1 VNETPA
7 GASRGRHAKPPS
19 ELSARWNRML
29 AAASG
34 RRRLAAA
41 GAGTA
46 SAAVVASLA
55 VLAFTGGGS
64 GTAPRAAA
72 AAHTARSAPSSAGAT
87 LAAAGD
93 SDDPDELS
101 SEALPYLRS
110 KDPGGEIVKH
120 VTDIRRSGTFVRVYT
135 DLGED
140 DENSKPAIS
149 LCEWTVGYLQD
160 GGEDEPRV
168 FVHGKSSDN
177 GSVVLA
183 NKQSDSDDCKVPDT
197 P

>member
-1 VNETPA
+1 
-7 GASRGRHAKPPS
+7 
-19 ELSARWNRML
+19 ML

-46 SAAVVASLA
+46 SVAVVASLA
-55 VLAFTGGGS
+55 ALAFAGGGS

-93 SDDPDELS
+93 PDELS

-120 VTDIRRSGTFVRVYT
+120 VTDVRRSGTFVRVYT

-140 DENSKPAIS
+140 DENSKP
-149 LCEWTVGYLQD
+149 
-160 GGEDEPRV
+160 
-168 FVHGKSSDN
+168 
-177 GSVVLA
+177 
-183 NKQSDSDDCKVPDT
+183 
-197 P
+197 

>member
-1 VNETPA
+1 MNETPA

-46 SAAVVASLA
+46 AATAVAALA
-55 VLAFTGGGS
+55 ALALTGGTGS
-64 GTAPRAAA
+64 APRAAA
-72 AAHTARSAPSSAGAT
+72 AAHTARSAPSSAAAT
-87 LAAAGD
+87 LAAG
-93 SDDPDELS
+93 DPDELS
-101 SEALPYLRS
+101 DALPYLRS

-120 VTDIRRSGTFVRVYT
+120 VTDVRRSGTFVRVYT

-149 LCEWTVGYLQD
+149 LCEWTVGYLKD

-183 NKQSDSDDCKVPDT
+183 NKQSDTDDCKVPDT

>member
-1 VNETPA
+1 MNETPA

-19 ELSARWNRML
+19 QLSVRWNRML

-34 RRRLAAA
+34 RRRLVAA
-41 GAGTA
+41 GAGGA
-46 SAAVVASLA
+46 SLAVVASLA
-55 VLAFTGGGS
+55 AAALTGGGS
-64 GTAPRAAA
+64 ATAPRAAA

-93 SDDPDELS
+93 PDELS
-101 SEALPYLRS
+101 DALPYLRS
-110 KDPGGEIVKH
+110 KDPGGGIVKH
-120 VTDIRRSGTFVRVYT
+120 VTDVRRSGTFVRVYT

-149 LCEWTVGYLQD
+149 LCEWTVGYLKD

>member
-1 VNETPA
+1 MNETPA
-7 GASRGRHAKPPS
+7 DPSRGRHAKPPS

-29 AAASG
+29 AAAARRHG
-34 RRRLAAA
+34 RRRLVAA

-46 SAAVVASLA
+46 VAAVAASLA
-55 VLAFTGGGS
+55 ALALTGGGS
-64 GTAPRAAA
+64 SPAPRAAA
-72 AAHTARSAPSSAGAT
+72 AAHTSRPAPSSAGAT

-93 SDDPDELS
+93 PDELS
-101 SEALPYLRS
+101 SDALPYLRS

-140 DENSKPAIS
+140 DENSKPAVS
-149 LCEWTVGYLQD
+149 LCEWTTSYLED
-160 GGEDEPRV
+160 GGDDEPRV

-183 NKQSDSDDCKVPDT
+183 NKQSDDDDCEVPDT

>member
-1 VNETPA
+1 
-7 GASRGRHAKPPS
+7 
-19 ELSARWNRML
+19 
-29 AAASG
+29 
-34 RRRLAAA
+34 
-41 GAGTA
+41 

-55 VLAFTGGGS
+55 ALAFTGGGS

-120 VTDIRRSGTFVRVYT
+120 VTDVRRSGTFVRVYT